1 MNASQRHSET
11 IWSAYSN
18 AYDLT
23 EQPYSAV
30 SLFLTGFWKVALLH
44 QGKVDVGHLRA
55 QLPFSLSIA
64 DGEPKLGYQ
73 GHDDIREV
81 DARWGRMISEGLRG

>member
-55 QLPFSLSIA
+55 
-64 DGEPKLGYQ
+64 
-73 GHDDIREV
+73 
-81 DARWGRMISEGLRG
+81 